1 MKESVFDKKVKS
13 SIKNLNTL
21 ENYVSKNL
29 PDDISLGGKNM
40 DKISPDEM
48 KMEFLK
54 RNVKATEV
62 LPEKMKKSREIP
74 DNLGYFDSSFGTVSV
89 GYKKYDKNSKIAFSF
104 IPETV
109 KEKERIPSKDE
120 NSPKTY
126 FGGEKGRKKTF
137 KASKLSFV
145 YNPATEN
152 IEKLEKDND
161 GIADTEENLLYED
174 EQQEKEIENLK
185 RLKQGANPETK
196 MKLSKKADI
205 LRQIRAEEE
214 KDNAEILEEI
224 KTFVKKFK
232 KDKLRKIIDS
242 DEAISREKRMR
253 YSVDDL
259 LILRNLL
266 KKLLEEVGGDISQ
279 LKGLNINELSKEKLK
294 EVIKELKNKV
304 D

>member
-185 RLKQGANPETK
+185 RLKQGANTETK

-242 DEAISREKRMR
+242 DEAISREKRMK

-266 KKLLEEVGGDISQ
+266 KKLLEEAGGDISQ

>member
-1 MKESVFDKKVKS
+1 MKKSVFNKKTKS
-13 SIKNLNTL
+13 STKNLNTL
-21 ENYVSKNL
+21 ESYVSKNL
-29 PDDISLGGKNM
+29 PDDISLGGKNN
-40 DKISPDEM
+40 DKISLDEM

-54 RNVKATEV
+54 RDIRATEV
-62 LPEKMKKSREIP
+62 LPEKMKKSRETP
-74 DNLGYFDSSFGTVSV
+74 DNFGYFESKFGAVSV
-89 GYKKYDKNSKIAFSF
+89 GYKKYNKNSKIAFSF

-109 KEKERIPSKDE
+109 KEKERIPSKDKD
-120 NSPKTY
+120 SPNTY
-126 FGGEKGRKKTF
+126 FGGEKGRKKAF

-145 YNPATEN
+145 YNPDTEN

-161 GIADTEENLLYED
+161 GIADTQQNLLYED

-185 RLKQGANPETK
+185 RLKNGASAEIK
-196 MKLSKKADI
+196 RKLSKKADT
-205 LRQIRAEEE
+205 LRQIRAGEE
-214 KDNAEILEEI
+214 KDNAEILKEI

-232 KDKLRKIIDS
+232 KDKLKKIIDS

-259 LILRNLL
+259 FILKNLL
-266 KKLLEEVGGDISQ
+266 KKLLEESGGDLSQ
-279 LKGLNINELSKEKLK
+279 LKGLGINELSKEKLK

>member
-40 DKISPDEM
+40 DEISPDEM

-266 KKLLEEVGGDISQ
+266 KKLLEEAGGDISQ

>member
-1 MKESVFDKKVKS
+1 MKKSVFNKKTKS
-13 SIKNLNTL
+13 STKNLNTF
-21 ENYVSKNL
+21 ESYVSKNL
-29 PDDISLGGKNM
+29 PDDISLGGKNN
-40 DKISPDEM
+40 DKISLNEM

-54 RNVKATEV
+54 RDIKATEV
-62 LPEKMKKSREIP
+62 LPEKMKKLRETP
-74 DNLGYFDSSFGTVSV
+74 DNLGYFESSFGTVSV
-89 GYKKYDKNSKIAFSF
+89 GYKKYNKNSKIAFSF

-109 KEKERIPSKDE
+109 KEKERIPSKDKD
-120 NSPKTY
+120 SPNTY
-126 FGGEKGRKKTF
+126 FGGEKGRKKAF

-145 YNPATEN
+145 YNPDTEN

-161 GIADTEENLLYED
+161 GIADTQQNLLYED

-185 RLKQGANPETK
+185 RLKNGASAEIK
-196 MKLSKKADI
+196 RKLSKKADT

-214 KDNAEILEEI
+214 KDNAEILKEI

-232 KDKLRKIIDS
+232 KDKLKKIIDS

-259 LILRNLL
+259 FILRNLL
-266 KKLLEEVGGDISQ
+266 KKLLEESGGDLSQ
-279 LKGLNINELSKEKLK
+279 LKGLDINELSKEKLK

>member
-1 MKESVFDKKVKS
+1 MKESVFNKKVNS
-13 SIKNLNTL
+13 SIKNLDTL
-21 ENYVSKNL
+21 ESYVSKNL

-40 DKISPDEM
+40 DEISPEEI

-74 DNLGYFDSSFGTVSV
+74 DNLGYFDSNFGTVSV

-126 FGGEKGRKKTF
+126 FGGEKGRRKAF

-145 YNPATEN
+145 YDPDTES
-152 IEKLEKDND
+152 IEKFEKDND
-161 GIADTEENLLYED
+161 GITDTEENLLYED
-174 EQQEKEIENLK
+174 EEQEEKIENLK
-185 RLKQGANPETK
+185 NLKHGASSETK
-196 MKLSKKADI
+196 RRLSKEADT

-214 KDNAEILEEI
+214 KDNAEILKEI

-242 DEAISREKRMR
+242 DDAISREKRMR

-259 LILRNLL
+259 FILRSLL
-266 KKLLEEVGGDISQ
+266 RKLLEEAGGDISQ
-279 LKGLNINELSKEKLK
+279 LKGLDINKLSKEKLK

>member
-1 MKESVFDKKVKS
+1 MKESVFNKKVRL

-29 PDDISLGGKNM
+29 PDDISLGGKNIE
-40 DKISPDEM
+40 KISPNEI

-54 RNVKATEV
+54 RDIKATEV
-62 LPEKMKKSREIP
+62 LPEKMRKSRQIP
-74 DNLGYFDSSFGTVSV
+74 DNLGYFDSNFGTVSV
-89 GYKKYDKNSKIAFSF
+89 GYKKYNKNSKIAFSF

-109 KEKERIPSKDE
+109 KEKERIPSKDK
-120 NSPKTY
+120 NSPNTY
-126 FGGEKGRKKTF
+126 FGGEKGRKKAF

-145 YNPATEN
+145 YNPNTEN
-152 IEKLEKDND
+152 IEKFEKDND
-161 GIADTEENLLYED
+161 GIADTQENLLYED
-174 EQQEKEIENLK
+174 EQQEKEIENFK
-185 RLKQGANPETK
+185 RLKQGANSKTK
-196 MKLSKKADI
+196 MKLSKEADT

-214 KDNAEILEEI
+214 KDNAEILKEI

-242 DEAISREKRMR
+242 DDAISREKRMR

-266 KKLLEEVGGDISQ
+266 RKLLEEAGGDISQ
-279 LKGLNINELSKEKLK
+279 LKGLDINELSKEKLK

>member
-1 MKESVFDKKVKS
+1 MKESVFNKKTKS

-40 DKISPDEM
+40 DEISPDEM

-54 RNVKATEV
+54 RDVKATEV

-74 DNLGYFDSSFGTVSV
+74 DNLGYFESSFGTVSV

-161 GIADTEENLLYED
+161 GIADNEENLLYED

-185 RLKQGANPETK
+185 RLKQGVNPETK
-196 MKLSKKADI
+196 VKLSKKADI

-214 KDNAEILEEI
+214 RDNAEILEEI

-266 KKLLEEVGGDISQ
+266 KKLLEEAGGDISQ

>member
-185 RLKQGANPETK
+185 RLKQGANTETK

-259 LILRNLL
+259 WILRNLL
-266 KKLLEEVGGDISQ
+266 KKLLEEAGGDISQ

>member
-1 MKESVFDKKVKS
+1 M
-13 SIKNLNTL
+13 NTL
-21 ENYVSKNL
+21 ESYVSKNL
-29 PDDISLGGKNM
+29 PDDISLGGKNN
-40 DKISPDEM
+40 DKISLNEM

-54 RNVKATEV
+54 RDIKATEV
-62 LPEKMKKSREIP
+62 LPEKMKKSRETP
-74 DNLGYFDSSFGTVSV
+74 DNLGYFESSFGTVSV
-89 GYKKYDKNSKIAFSF
+89 GYKKYNKNSKIAFSF

-109 KEKERIPSKDE
+109 KEKERIPSKDKD
-120 NSPKTY
+120 SPNTY
-126 FGGEKGRKKTF
+126 FGGEKGRKKAF

-145 YNPATEN
+145 YNPDTEN

-161 GIADTEENLLYED
+161 GIADTQQNLLYED

-185 RLKQGANPETK
+185 RLKNGASAEIK
-196 MKLSKKADI
+196 RKLSKKADT

-214 KDNAEILEEI
+214 KDNAEILKEI

-232 KDKLRKIIDS
+232 KDKLKKIIDS

-259 LILRNLL
+259 FILRNLL
-266 KKLLEEVGGDISQ
+266 KKLLEESGGDLSQ
-279 LKGLNINELSKEKLK
+279 LKGLDINELSKEKLK

>member
-1 MKESVFDKKVKS
+1 MKKSVFNKKTKS
-13 SIKNLNTL
+13 STKNLNTL
-21 ENYVSKNL
+21 ESYVSKNL
-29 PDDISLGGKNM
+29 PDDISLGGKNN
-40 DKISPDEM
+40 DKISLNEM

-54 RNVKATEV
+54 RDIKATEV
-62 LPEKMKKSREIP
+62 LPEKMKKLRETP
-74 DNLGYFDSSFGTVSV
+74 DNLGYFESSFGTVSV
-89 GYKKYDKNSKIAFSF
+89 GYKKYNKNSKIAFSF

-109 KEKERIPSKDE
+109 KEKERIPSKDKE
-120 NSPKTY
+120 SPNTY
-126 FGGEKGRKKTF
+126 FGGEKGRKKAF

-145 YNPATEN
+145 YNPDTEN

-161 GIADTEENLLYED
+161 GIADTQQNLLYED

-185 RLKQGANPETK
+185 RLKNGASAEIK
-196 MKLSKKADI
+196 RKLSKKADT

-214 KDNAEILEEI
+214 KDNAEILKEI

-232 KDKLRKIIDS
+232 KDKLKKIIDS

-259 LILRNLL
+259 FILRNLL
-266 KKLLEEVGGDISQ
+266 KKLLEESGGDLSQ
-279 LKGLNINELSKEKLK
+279 LKGLDINELSKEKLK

>member
-1 MKESVFDKKVKS
+1 MKKSVFNKKTKS
-13 SIKNLNTL
+13 STKNLNTL
-21 ENYVSKNL
+21 ESYVSKNL
-29 PDDISLGGKNM
+29 PDDISLGGKNN
-40 DKISPDEM
+40 DKISLNEM

-54 RNVKATEV
+54 RDIKATEV
-62 LPEKMKKSREIP
+62 LPEKMKKLRETP
-74 DNLGYFDSSFGTVSV
+74 DNLGYFESSFGTVSV
-89 GYKKYDKNSKIAFSF
+89 GYKKYNKNSKIAFSF

-109 KEKERIPSKDE
+109 KEKERIPSKDKD
-120 NSPKTY
+120 SPNTY
-126 FGGEKGRKKTF
+126 FGGEKGRKKAF

-145 YNPATEN
+145 YNPDTEN

-161 GIADTEENLLYED
+161 GIADTQQNLLYED

-185 RLKQGANPETK
+185 RLKNGASAEIK
-196 MKLSKKADI
+196 RKLSKKADT

-214 KDNAEILEEI
+214 KDNAEILKEI

-232 KDKLRKIIDS
+232 KDKLKKIIDS

-253 YSVDDL
+253 YSVDNL
-259 LILRNLL
+259 FILRNLL
-266 KKLLEEVGGDISQ
+266 KKLLEESGGDLSQ
-279 LKGLNINELSKEKLK
+279 LKGLDINELSKEKLK

>member
-1 MKESVFDKKVKS
+1 MKESVFNKKTKS

-40 DKISPDEM
+40 DEISPDEM

-54 RNVKATEV
+54 RDVKATEV

-74 DNLGYFDSSFGTVSV
+74 DNLGYFESSFGTVSV

-161 GIADTEENLLYED
+161 GVADNEENLLYED

-185 RLKQGANPETK
+185 RLKQGVNPETK

-214 KDNAEILEEI
+214 RDNAEILEEI

-242 DEAISREKRMR
+242 DEAISRGKRMR

-266 KKLLEEVGGDISQ
+266 KKLLEEAGGDISQ

>member
-21 ENYVSKNL
+21 EDYVSKNL
-29 PDDISLGGKNM
+29 PDDVSLGGKNM
-40 DKISPDEM
+40 DEISPDEM

-54 RNVKATEV
+54 RDIKATEV
-62 LPEKMKKSREIP
+62 LPEKMKKSRETP

-185 RLKQGANPETK
+185 RLKQGANTETK

-266 KKLLEEVGGDISQ
+266 KKLLEEAGGDISQ

>member
-1 MKESVFDKKVKS
+1 MKESVFNKKTKS

-21 ENYVSKNL
+21 ESYVSKNL

-40 DKISPDEM
+40 DEISPDEM

-54 RNVKATEV
+54 RDVKATEV
-62 LPEKMKKSREIP
+62 LPEKMKKSCEIP
-74 DNLGYFDSSFGTVSV
+74 DNLGYFESSFGTVSV

-109 KEKERIPSKDE
+109 KEKELIPSKDE

-185 RLKQGANPETK
+185 RLKQGVNPETK

-214 KDNAEILEEI
+214 RDNAEILEEI

-242 DEAISREKRMR
+242 DEAISRGKRMR

-266 KKLLEEVGGDISQ
+266 KKLLEEAGGDISQ

>member
-1 MKESVFDKKVKS
+1 MKESVFNKKVRL

-29 PDDISLGGKNM
+29 PDDISLGGKNIE
-40 DKISPDEM
+40 KISPNEI

-54 RNVKATEV
+54 RDIKATEV
-62 LPEKMKKSREIP
+62 LPEKMRKSRQIP
-74 DNLGYFDSSFGTVSV
+74 DNLGYFDSNFGTVSV
-89 GYKKYDKNSKIAFSF
+89 GYKKYNKNSKIAFSF

-109 KEKERIPSKDE
+109 KEKERIPSKDK
-120 NSPKTY
+120 NSPNTY
-126 FGGEKGRKKTF
+126 FGGEKGRKKAF

-145 YNPATEN
+145 YNPNTEN
-152 IEKLEKDND
+152 IEKFEKDND
-161 GIADTEENLLYED
+161 GIADTQENLLYED
-174 EQQEKEIENLK
+174 EQQEKEIENLN
-185 RLKQGANPETK
+185 RLKQGANSKTK
-196 MKLSKKADI
+196 MKLSKEADT

-214 KDNAEILEEI
+214 KDNAEILKEI

-242 DEAISREKRMR
+242 DDAISREKRMR

-266 KKLLEEVGGDISQ
+266 RKLLEEAGGDISQ
-279 LKGLNINELSKEKLK
+279 LKGLDINELSKEKLK

>member
-1 MKESVFDKKVKS
+1 MKESVFNKKVRL

-29 PDDISLGGKNM
+29 PDDISLGGKNIE
-40 DKISPDEM
+40 KISPNEI

-54 RNVKATEV
+54 RDIKATEV
-62 LPEKMKKSREIP
+62 LPEKMRKSRQIP

-89 GYKKYDKNSKIAFSF
+89 GYKKYNKNSKIAFSF

-109 KEKERIPSKDE
+109 KEKERIPSKDK
-120 NSPKTY
+120 NSPSTY
-126 FGGEKGRKKTF
+126 FGGEKGRKKAF

-145 YNPATEN
+145 YNPNTEN
-152 IEKLEKDND
+152 IEKFEKDND
-161 GIADTEENLLYED
+161 GIADTQENLLYED
-174 EQQEKEIENLK
+174 EQQEKEIENFK
-185 RLKQGANPETK
+185 RLKQGANSKTK
-196 MKLSKKADI
+196 MKLSKEADT

-214 KDNAEILEEI
+214 KDNAEILKEI

-242 DEAISREKRMR
+242 DDAISREKRMR

-266 KKLLEEVGGDISQ
+266 RKLLEEAGGDISR
-279 LKGLNINELSKEKLK
+279 LKGLDINELSKEKLK

>member
-1 MKESVFDKKVKS
+1 MKESVFNKKVRL

-29 PDDISLGGKNM
+29 PDDISLGGKNIE
-40 DKISPDEM
+40 KISPNEI

-54 RNVKATEV
+54 RDIKATEV
-62 LPEKMKKSREIP
+62 LPEKMRKSRQIP

-89 GYKKYDKNSKIAFSF
+89 GYKKYNKNSKIAFSF

-109 KEKERIPSKDE
+109 KEKERIPSKDK
-120 NSPKTY
+120 NSPSTY
-126 FGGEKGRKKTF
+126 FGGEKGRKKAF

-145 YNPATEN
+145 YNPNTEN
-152 IEKLEKDND
+152 IEKFEKDND
-161 GIADTEENLLYED
+161 GIADTQENLLYED

-185 RLKQGANPETK
+185 RLKQGANSKTK
-196 MKLSKKADI
+196 MKLSKEADT

-214 KDNAEILEEI
+214 KDNAEILKEI

-242 DEAISREKRMR
+242 DDAISREKRMR

-266 KKLLEEVGGDISQ
+266 RKLLEEAGGDISR
-279 LKGLNINELSKEKLK
+279 LKGLDINELSKEKLK

>member
-1 MKESVFDKKVKS
+1 MKKSVFNKKTKS
-13 SIKNLNTL
+13 STKNLNTL
-21 ENYVSKNL
+21 ESYVSKNL
-29 PDDISLGGKNM
+29 PDDVSLGGKNN
-40 DKISPDEM
+40 DKISLNEM

-54 RNVKATEV
+54 RDIKATEV
-62 LPEKMKKSREIP
+62 LPEKMKKLRETP
-74 DNLGYFDSSFGTVSV
+74 DNLGYFESSFGTVSV
-89 GYKKYDKNSKIAFSF
+89 GYKKYNKNSKIAFSF

-109 KEKERIPSKDE
+109 KEKERIPSKDKD
-120 NSPKTY
+120 SPNTY
-126 FGGEKGRKKTF
+126 FGGEKGRKKAF

-145 YNPATEN
+145 YNPDTEN

-161 GIADTEENLLYED
+161 GIADTQQNLLYED

-185 RLKQGANPETK
+185 RLKNGASAEIK
-196 MKLSKKADI
+196 RKLSKKADT

-214 KDNAEILEEI
+214 KDNAEILKEI

-232 KDKLRKIIDS
+232 KDKLKKIIDS

-259 LILRNLL
+259 FILRNLL
-266 KKLLEEVGGDISQ
+266 KKLLEESGGDLSH
-279 LKGLNINELSKEKLK
+279 LKGLDINELSKEKLK

>member
-1 MKESVFDKKVKS
+1 MKESVFNKKTKS

-40 DKISPDEM
+40 DEISPDEM

-54 RNVKATEV
+54 RDVKATEV

-74 DNLGYFDSSFGTVSV
+74 DNLGYFESSFGTVSV

-161 GIADTEENLLYED
+161 GIADNEENLLYED

-185 RLKQGANPETK
+185 RLKQGVNPETK
-196 MKLSKKADI
+196 VKLSKKADI

-214 KDNAEILEEI
+214 RDNAEILEEI

-242 DEAISREKRMR
+242 DEVISRGKRMR

-266 KKLLEEVGGDISQ
+266 KKLLEEAGGDISQ

>member
-1 MKESVFDKKVKS
+1 MKKSVFNKKTKS
-13 SIKNLNTL
+13 STKNLNTL
-21 ENYVSKNL
+21 ESYVSKNL
-29 PDDISLGGKNM
+29 PDDISLGGKNN
-40 DKISPDEM
+40 DKISLNEM

-54 RNVKATEV
+54 RDIKATEV
-62 LPEKMKKSREIP
+62 LPEKMKKLRETP
-74 DNLGYFDSSFGTVSV
+74 DNLGYFESSFGTVSV
-89 GYKKYDKNSKIAFSF
+89 GYKKYNKNSKIAFSF

-109 KEKERIPSKDE
+109 KEKERIPSKDKD
-120 NSPKTY
+120 SPNTY
-126 FGGEKGRKKTF
+126 FGGEKGRKKAF

-145 YNPATEN
+145 YNPDTEHL
-152 IEKLEKDND
+152 EKLEIDND
-161 GIADTEENLLYED
+161 GIADTQQNLLYED

-185 RLKQGANPETK
+185 RLKNGASAEIK
-196 MKLSKKADI
+196 RKLSKKADT

-214 KDNAEILEEI
+214 KDNAEILKEI

-232 KDKLRKIIDS
+232 KDKLKKIIDS

-259 LILRNLL
+259 FILRNLL
-266 KKLLEEVGGDISQ
+266 KKLLEESGGDLSQ
-279 LKGLNINELSKEKLK
+279 LKGLDINELSKEKLK

>member
-1 MKESVFDKKVKS
+1 MKESVFNKKVKS

-29 PDDISLGGKNM
+29 PDDVSLGGKNI
-40 DKISPDEM
+40 DEISPEEI

-54 RNVKATEV
+54 RDVKATEV
-62 LPEKMKKSREIP
+62 LPEKMKKSRDIP
-74 DNLGYFDSSFGTVSV
+74 DNLGYFESSFGTVSV
-89 GYKKYDKNSKIAFSF
+89 GYKKYNKNSKIAFSF

-109 KEKERIPSKDE
+109 KEKERIPSKDK
-120 NSPKTY
+120 NSPNTY
-126 FGGEKGRKKTF
+126 FGGERERKKAF
-137 KASKLSFV
+137 KASKLSFI
-145 YNPATEN
+145 YDPDTEN
-152 IEKLEKDND
+152 IEKFEKDND

-185 RLKQGANPETK
+185 RLKQGVSSEAKRE
-196 MKLSKKADI
+196 LSKKADT

-214 KDNAEILEEI
+214 KDNAEILKEI

-242 DEAISREKRMR
+242 DDAISREKRMR
-253 YSVDDL
+253 NSVDDL

-266 KKLLEEVGGDISQ
+266 RKLLEEADGDISQ
-279 LKGLNINELSKEKLK
+279 LKGLDINELSKEKLK

>member
-196 MKLSKKADI
+196 MKLSKKADT

-266 KKLLEEVGGDISQ
+266 KKLLEEAGGDISQ

>member
-1 MKESVFDKKVKS
+1 MKESVFNKKTKS

-21 ENYVSKNL
+21 ESYVSKNL

-40 DKISPDEM
+40 DEISPDEM

-54 RNVKATEV
+54 RDVKATEV

-74 DNLGYFDSSFGTVSV
+74 DNLGYFESSFGTVSV

-161 GIADTEENLLYED
+161 GIADNEENLLYED

-185 RLKQGANPETK
+185 RLKQGVNPETK

-214 KDNAEILEEI
+214 RDNAEILEEI

-242 DEAISREKRMR
+242 DEAISRGKRMR

-266 KKLLEEVGGDISQ
+266 KKLLEEAGGDISQ

>member
-1 MKESVFDKKVKS
+1 MKKSVFNKKTKS
-13 SIKNLNTL
+13 STKNLNTL
-21 ENYVSKNL
+21 ESYVSKNL
-29 PDDISLGGKNM
+29 PDDISLGGKNN
-40 DKISPDEM
+40 DKISLNEM

-54 RNVKATEV
+54 RDIKATEV
-62 LPEKMKKSREIP
+62 LPEKMKKLRETP
-74 DNLGYFDSSFGTVSV
+74 DDLGYFESSFGTVSV
-89 GYKKYDKNSKIAFSF
+89 GYKKYNKNSKIAFSF

-109 KEKERIPSKDE
+109 KEKERIPSKDKD
-120 NSPKTY
+120 SPNTY
-126 FGGEKGRKKTF
+126 FGGEKGRKKAF

-145 YNPATEN
+145 YNPDTEN

-161 GIADTEENLLYED
+161 GIADTQQNLLYED

-185 RLKQGANPETK
+185 RLKNGASAEIK
-196 MKLSKKADI
+196 RKLSKKADT

-214 KDNAEILEEI
+214 KDNAEILKEI

-232 KDKLRKIIDS
+232 KDKLKKIIDS

-259 LILRNLL
+259 FILRNLL
-266 KKLLEEVGGDISQ
+266 KKLLEESGGDLSQ
-279 LKGLNINELSKEKLK
+279 LKGLDINELSKEKLK

>member
-21 ENYVSKNL
+21 EDYVSKNL
-29 PDDISLGGKNM
+29 PDDVSLGGKNM
-40 DKISPDEM
+40 DEISPDEM

-54 RNVKATEV
+54 RDIKATEV

-74 DNLGYFDSSFGTVSV
+74 DNLGYFESSFGTVSV

-185 RLKQGANPETK
+185 RLKQGVNPETK

-214 KDNAEILEEI
+214 RDNAEILKEI

-266 KKLLEEVGGDISQ
+266 KKLLEEAGGDISQ

>member
-1 MKESVFDKKVKS
+1 MKKSVFNKKIKS
-13 SIKNLNTL
+13 STKNLNTL
-21 ENYVSKNL
+21 ESYVSKNL
-29 PDDISLGGKNM
+29 PDDISLGGKNN
-40 DKISPDEM
+40 DKISLNEM

-54 RNVKATEV
+54 RDIKATEV
-62 LPEKMKKSREIP
+62 LPEKMKKLRETP
-74 DNLGYFDSSFGTVSV
+74 DNLGYFESSFGTVSV
-89 GYKKYDKNSKIAFSF
+89 GYKKYNKNSKIAFSF

-109 KEKERIPSKDE
+109 KEKERIPSKDKD
-120 NSPKTY
+120 SPNTY
-126 FGGEKGRKKTF
+126 FGGEKGRKKAF

-145 YNPATEN
+145 YNPDTEN

-161 GIADTEENLLYED
+161 GIADTQQNLLYED

-185 RLKQGANPETK
+185 RLKNGASAEIK
-196 MKLSKKADI
+196 RKLSKKADT

-214 KDNAEILEEI
+214 KDNAEILKEI

-232 KDKLRKIIDS
+232 KDKLKKIIDS

-259 LILRNLL
+259 FILRNLL
-266 KKLLEEVGGDISQ
+266 KKLLEESGGDLSQ
-279 LKGLNINELSKEKLK
+279 LKGLDINELSKEKLK

>member
-1 MKESVFDKKVKS
+1 MKESVFNKKTKS

-40 DKISPDEM
+40 DEISPDEM

-54 RNVKATEV
+54 RDVKATEV

-74 DNLGYFDSSFGTVSV
+74 DNLGYFESSFGTVSV

-161 GIADTEENLLYED
+161 GIADNEENLLYED

-185 RLKQGANPETK
+185 RLKLGVNPETK
-196 MKLSKKADI
+196 VKLSKKADI

-214 KDNAEILEEI
+214 RDNAEILEEI

-242 DEAISREKRMR
+242 DEAISRGKRMR

-266 KKLLEEVGGDISQ
+266 KKLLEEAGGYISQ
-279 LKGLNINELSKEKLK
+279 LKGLDINELSKEKLK

>member
-1 MKESVFDKKVKS
+1 MKKSVFNKKTKS
-13 SIKNLNTL
+13 STKNLNTL
-21 ENYVSKNL
+21 ESYVSKNL
-29 PDDISLGGKNM
+29 PDDISLGGKNN
-40 DKISPDEM
+40 DKISLNEM

-54 RNVKATEV
+54 RDIKATEV
-62 LPEKMKKSREIP
+62 LPEKMKKSRETP
-74 DNLGYFDSSFGTVSV
+74 DNLGYFESSFGTVSV
-89 GYKKYDKNSKIAFSF
+89 GYKKYNKNSKIAFSF

-109 KEKERIPSKDE
+109 KEKERIPSKDKD
-120 NSPKTY
+120 SPNTY
-126 FGGEKGRKKTF
+126 FGGEKGRKKAF

-145 YNPATEN
+145 YNPDTEN

-161 GIADTEENLLYED
+161 GIADTQQNLLYED

-185 RLKQGANPETK
+185 RLKNGASAEIK
-196 MKLSKKADI
+196 RKLSKKADT

-214 KDNAEILEEI
+214 KDNAEILKEI

-232 KDKLRKIIDS
+232 KDKLKKIIDS

-259 LILRNLL
+259 FILRNLL
-266 KKLLEEVGGDISQ
+266 KKLLEESGGDFSQ
-279 LKGLNINELSKEKLK
+279 LKGLDINELSKEKLK

>member
-1 MKESVFDKKVKS
+1 MKKSVFNKKTKS
-13 SIKNLNTL
+13 STKNLNTL
-21 ENYVSKNL
+21 ESYVSKNL
-29 PDDISLGGKNM
+29 PDDISLGGKNN
-40 DKISPDEM
+40 DKISLNEM

-54 RNVKATEV
+54 RDIKATEV
-62 LPEKMKKSREIP
+62 LPEKMKKLRETP
-74 DNLGYFDSSFGTVSV
+74 DNLGYFESSFGTVSV
-89 GYKKYDKNSKIAFSF
+89 GYKKYNKNSKIAFSF

-109 KEKERIPSKDE
+109 KEKERIPSKDKD
-120 NSPKTY
+120 SPNTY
-126 FGGEKGRKKTF
+126 FGGEKGRKKAF

-145 YNPATEN
+145 YNPDTEN

-161 GIADTEENLLYED
+161 GIADTQQNLLYED

-185 RLKQGANPETK
+185 RLKNGASAEIK
-196 MKLSKKADI
+196 RKLSKKADT

-214 KDNAEILEEI
+214 KDNAEILKEI

-232 KDKLRKIIDS
+232 KDKLKKIIDS

-259 LILRNLL
+259 FILRNLL
-266 KKLLEEVGGDISQ
+266 KKLLEESGGDLSQ
-279 LKGLNINELSKEKLK
+279 LKGLDINELSKEKLK

>member
-1 MKESVFDKKVKS
+1 MKKSVFNKKTKS
-13 SIKNLNTL
+13 STKNLNTL
-21 ENYVSKNL
+21 ESYVSKNL
-29 PDDISLGGKNM
+29 PDDISLGGKNN
-40 DKISPDEM
+40 DKISLNEM

-54 RNVKATEV
+54 RDIKATEV
-62 LPEKMKKSREIP
+62 LPEKMKKSRETP
-74 DNLGYFDSSFGTVSV
+74 DNLGYFESSFGTVSV
-89 GYKKYDKNSKIAFSF
+89 GYKKYNKNSKIAFSF

-109 KEKERIPSKDE
+109 KEKERIPSKDKD
-120 NSPKTY
+120 SPNTY
-126 FGGEKGRKKTF
+126 FGGEKGRKKAF

-145 YNPATEN
+145 YNPDTEN

-161 GIADTEENLLYED
+161 GIADTQQNLLYED

-185 RLKQGANPETK
+185 RLKNGASAEIK
-196 MKLSKKADI
+196 RKLSKKADT

-214 KDNAEILEEI
+214 KDNAEILKEI

-232 KDKLRKIIDS
+232 KDKLKKIIDS

-266 KKLLEEVGGDISQ
+266 KKLLEESGGDLSQ
-279 LKGLNINELSKEKLK
+279 LKGLDINELSKEKLK

>member
-126 FGGEKGRKKTF
+126 FGEEKGRKKTF

-161 GIADTEENLLYED
+161 SIADTEENLLYED

-259 LILRNLL
+259 WILRNLL
-266 KKLLEEVGGDISQ
+266 KKLLEEAGGDISQ

>member
-1 MKESVFDKKVKS
+1 MKESVFNKKTKS

-40 DKISPDEM
+40 DEISPDEM

-54 RNVKATEV
+54 RDVKATEV

-74 DNLGYFDSSFGTVSV
+74 DNLGYFESSFGTVSV

-161 GIADTEENLLYED
+161 GIADNEENLLYED

-185 RLKQGANPETK
+185 RLKQGVNPETK

-214 KDNAEILEEI
+214 RDNAVILEEI
-224 KTFVKKFK
+224 NTFVKKFK

-242 DEAISREKRMR
+242 DEAISRGKRMR

-266 KKLLEEVGGDISQ
+266 KKLLEEAGGDISQ